1 MPILKPRLSRAE
13 EAIYSDRL
21 RELRAK
27 GIPVETPKEWQEH
40 SRALEIVLGGPAENT
55 VWETSSG
62 GVVIAVRARLTAL
75 RPVTLPDWDMSTAY
89 DDQIVPEP
97 FEERSSVYMLCG
109 LQQSEVLNQ
118 RIENNLR
125 MIRGQMVEGWFV
137 ATGLRPAPAKYG
149 PLPVPFELVI
159 YDQFG
164 NENWADGRL
173 SVLRSARQY
182 IPGVRPGT
190 LNGLDATQQPREP
203 SIEEESNRRRLEM
216 LAQDK
221 IAKSR
226 PPVERRA
233 PMSEA
238 EEVEELMRIVRW
250 LRQSV
255 AKSRSEEKKSTTGT
269 QK

>member
-1 MPILKPRLSRAE
+1 
-13 EAIYSDRL
+13 
-21 RELRAK
+21 
-27 GIPVETPKEWQEH
+27 
-40 SRALEIVLGGPAENT
+40 
-55 VWETSSG
+55 
-62 GVVIAVRARLTAL
+62 LTAL

-89 DDQIVPEP
+89 DDQIGPEP
-97 FEERSSVYMLCG
+97 FDERSSVYMLCG

-137 ATGLRPAPAKYG
+137 ATGLRPVPAKYG

-159 YDQFG
+159 FDQFG
-164 NENWADGRL
+164 NENRADGRL

-182 IPGVRPGT
+182 SPGVRPGT

-203 SIEEESNRRRLEM
+203 SIGEESNRRKLEM
-216 LAQDK
+216 LAQEK

-226 PPVERRA
+226 APVDQQRRA
-233 PMSEA
+233 PMSESEEE
-238 EEVEELMRIVRW
+238 EEVRRLAQW
-250 LRQSV
+250 LRQSI
-255 AKSRSEEKKSTTGT
+255 AKSRSEEKKRKATTGT